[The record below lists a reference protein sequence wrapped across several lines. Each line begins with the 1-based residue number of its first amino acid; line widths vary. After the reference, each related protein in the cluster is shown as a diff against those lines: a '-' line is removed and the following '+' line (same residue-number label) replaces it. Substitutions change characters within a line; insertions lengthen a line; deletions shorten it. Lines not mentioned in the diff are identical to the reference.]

1 MALTDA
7 AVRKAKAADKPR
19 RLFDAGG
26 LYLEVSPA
34 GGKWWRFKYRFND
47 REKRLS
53 LGVYPDVG
61 LADARAGRDEARKL
75 LARGVDPS
83 VQRKATRA
91 ARRDGAANCF
101 EVVAREWLAVK
112 KSEWTERQFEKER
125 DRLQNHAFPWIGK
138 LPIRDIGVAEIRP
151 LLERIARRGHLEQAH
166 RLRFQL
172 SRIFRYA
179 VAAEYTDRDPAADLS
194 ATLPARRKRNYPT
207 ITDPDKVGGLLRAI
221 DSFDGT
227 FVVDCAL
234 KLAPLLFVRP
244 GELRGA
250 EWAEFEID
258 HPDGSRWSIPPS
270 RRKLRKAEKE
280 DPKTEP
286 HIVPLSTQAIAVL
299 EELRPVTGSGRYVF
313 PGARTRTRPISDM
326 TINAALRRMGY
337 DRDTM
342 TGHGFRHMAS
352 TLLNELGFKPEA
364 IERQLSHKEPGVR
377 GVYNKAEYLPERIG
391 MMQAWADYLDALREG
406 KSKLVSIRPNIRRK
420 TTPKV
425 TLQRKAG

>member
-1 MALTDA
+1 MALTDI

-19 RLFDAGG
+19 RLFDSGG

-61 LADARAGRDEARKL
+61 LADARTGRDEARKL

-83 VQRKATRA
+83 VQRKATKVA
-91 ARRDGAANCF
+91 KQGEVANSF

-112 KSEWTERQFEKER
+112 KPEWTERQFEKER

-151 LLERIARRGHLEQAH
+151 LLERITRRGHLEQAH

-172 SRIFRYA
+172 SRVFKYA
-179 VAAEYTDRDPAADLS
+179 VAAEYAERDPAADLS

-221 DSFDGT
+221 DGFDGT
-227 FVVDCAL
+227 FVVSCAL
-234 KLAPLLFVRP
+234 KLAPLWFVRP

-250 EWAEFEID
+250 EWTEFELD
-258 HPDGSRWSIPPS
+258 HPDGPRWSIPPS

-286 HIVPLSTQAIAVL
+286 HIVPLSTQAVGVL
-299 EELRPVTGSGRYVF
+299 EELRPLTGSGRYVF

-342 TGHGFRHMAS
+342 TGHGFRHLAS

-377 GVYNKAEYLPERIG
+377 GIYNKAEYLPERIR

-406 KSKLVSIRPNIRRK
+406 KGKLAGIRRNIRRR
-420 TTPKV
+420 TTPEV
-425 TLQRKAG
+425 AFLRKAG